1 MSKIYQCSNCG
12 AKQSTEQTVM
22 KDGDSHHSFLIDDEE
37 VSIIK
42 ASLIIAGTQTHL
54 QLDGDL
60 FLSSS
65 KFLELL
71 NRVDKIQPY

>member
-1 MSKIYQCSNCG
+1 MGKIYVCRNCG
-12 AKQSTEQTVM
+12 AKQSTAQSVM
-22 KDGDSHHSFLIDDEE
+22 EDGDSHHSFLLTDEE

-54 QLDGDL
+54 QLDGNL

-71 NRVDKIQPY
+71 NRVDKIQSY

>member
-1 MSKIYQCSNCG
+1 MSKIYQCRNCG
-12 AKQSTEQTVM
+12 SKQSTEQSAIEN
-22 KDGDSHHSFLIDDEE
+22 GDSHHNFLINDDE